1 VDEIAELDTAARE
14 TSFQM
19 SRVRT
24 CFASSFVAAAASDRN
39 RDRDASVAVADDDH
53 GDGDGDSLRNR

>member
-1 VDEIAELDTAARE
+1 VDEIAGLDTGARE

-19 SRVRT
+19 SRVRR
-24 CFASSFVAAAASDRN
+24 CFASSLVAAAASDRN
-39 RDRDASVAVADDDH
+39 RDALVAVADDDH